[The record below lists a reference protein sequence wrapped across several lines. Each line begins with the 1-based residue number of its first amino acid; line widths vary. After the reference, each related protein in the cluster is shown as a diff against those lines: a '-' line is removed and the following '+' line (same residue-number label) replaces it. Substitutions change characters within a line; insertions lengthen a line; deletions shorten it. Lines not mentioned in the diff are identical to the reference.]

1 MEQKLLLLSAK
12 LKLKEISKEK
22 HPFKI
27 IRLCDIAIPNGL
39 IGPKYIYNSNV
50 KLSSE
55 IYFDKE
61 EHEFFRRD
69 FLLVPR
75 EDIVELPDGSGF
87 AIRTYNKQKKEF
99 VKTMDDLRNKLVRMA
114 IDENSNVERFILN
127 YGHEVFQIGG
137 VDILTVFDK
146 HCKKMCGRNF
156 CPNVIYR
163 DYILSPI
170 LAGMIEN
177 SGISVVSIEYPC
189 EYTNLSRI
197 IRGFDTDPPKIKLVF
212 PQK

>member
-1 MEQKLLLLSAK
+1 MLLLSAK

-27 IRLCDIAIPNGL
+27 IRLCDIAIPNGI
-39 IGPKYIYNSNV
+39 IGPKYIYNSDV
-50 KLSSE
+50 KLSSK
-55 IYFDKE
+55 IYYSEDE
-61 EHEFFRRD
+61 GEYFRQD

-75 EDIVELPDGSGF
+75 EDIIELPDGSGF
-87 AIRTYNKQKKEF
+87 AIRTYNKQRKEF

-114 IDENSNVERFILN
+114 INENSNVERFILN

-146 HCKKMCGRNF
+146 HCKKMCGTRF
-156 CPNVIYR
+156 CANMIYR

-212 PQK
+212 PQKH